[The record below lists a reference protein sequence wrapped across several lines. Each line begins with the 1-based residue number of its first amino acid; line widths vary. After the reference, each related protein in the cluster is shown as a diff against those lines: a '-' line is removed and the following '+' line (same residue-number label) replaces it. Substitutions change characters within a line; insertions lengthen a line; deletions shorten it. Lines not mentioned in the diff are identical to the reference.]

1 MKKTLICIISLFFF
15 CSVGLLLS
23 QETTDLDDYNGKFW
37 SGLEALEKVNFLQG
51 FLTGIKAVYYETK
64 YFKEAYE
71 DPDYAETQDKEKAE
85 VIEEVLNN
93 IKATF
98 NIFGLAYGKLV
109 DGLDKV
115 YKDEENR
122 VIPIYRVIN
131 PIAENIKGEIDNDLL
146 QDYLAD
152 LRDEYSK

>member
-1 MKKTLICIISLFFF
+1 MKKTLISLICFLFFF
-15 CSVGLLLS
+15 NFGLLIS

-85 VIEEVLNN
+85 VMEEVLDN

-98 NIFGLAYGKLV
+98 NVFGMAYGKLV

-115 YKDEENR
+115 YKDSENR
-122 VIPIYRVIN
+122 VIPIYRVLS
-131 PIAENIKGEIDNDLL
+131 PIAENIRGELDNDLL

>member
-1 MKKTLICIISLFFF
+1 MKKALICLICLLFF
-15 CSVGLLLS
+15 CNVGLLIS

-64 YFKEAYE
+64 YFKEAHE
-71 DPDYAETQDKEKAE
+71 DPDYAETPDKEKAE
-85 VIEEVLNN
+85 VMEEVLNN

-98 NIFGLAYGKLV
+98 NVFGMAYGKLV

-115 YKDEENR
+115 YKDSENR
-122 VIPIYRVIN
+122 VIPIYRVLS
-131 PIAENIKGEIDNDLL
+131 PIAENIRGELDNDLL